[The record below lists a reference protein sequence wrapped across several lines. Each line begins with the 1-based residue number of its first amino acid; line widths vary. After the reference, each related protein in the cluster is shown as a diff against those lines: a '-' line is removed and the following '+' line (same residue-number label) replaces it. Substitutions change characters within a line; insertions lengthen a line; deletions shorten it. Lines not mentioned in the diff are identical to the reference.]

1 MIDKEVRDE
10 KAVKLAIG
18 RIYKGEYTVVHK
30 DPALQEQ
37 EEQAILAGIGRAYED
52 LRPDDD
58 EDIEVEIEIDEEP
71 VVEVPVVEE
80 PEIEELVE
88 EVAAEEVAEAVD
100 AVVADDA
107 DFEA

>member
-1 MIDKEVRDE
+1 MEVTPM
-10 KAVKLAIG
+10 KAFSIIAKIIAALAAAIG
-18 RIYKGEYTVVHK
+18 AIYV
-30 DPALQEQ
+30 
-37 EEQAILAGIGRAYED
+37 LATYGDKIVAWCKNVIDSLPECSFCD
-52 LRPDDD
+52 DDD
-58 EDIEVEIEIDEEP
+58 EDIEVEIEIDEE
-71 VVEVPVVEE
+71 PVVEE

>member
-1 MIDKEVRDE
+1 M
-10 KAVKLAIG
+10 KAFSIIAKIIAALAAAIG
-18 RIYKGEYTVVHK
+18 AIYV
-30 DPALQEQ
+30 
-37 EEQAILAGIGRAYED
+37 LATYGDKIVAWCKNVIDSLPECSFCD
-52 LRPDDD
+52 DDD

-71 VVEVPVVEE
+71 VVEESVVEE